1 MTMSSLLLLNG
12 VAAGLPEVSVSGVE
26 YDSRKVG
33 KESCFVAVKGFHMD
47 GHAYVKDAVARG
59 ASLVV
64 AEEGVPLETPSGFP
78 VARVKDTRKELARLA
93 ARFHGDPSAKIGVI
107 GVTGTNGKTTTT
119 YLIQN
124 MLNTAGYRASRF
136 GTIEYAFPDCAVP
149 APNTTPESAD
159 LQKMFARAAAYPNP
173 RCVMEVSSHGL
184 ALGRL
189 DRTSFKGAVF
199 TNLTQDHL
207 DFHTT
212 MEEYGRAKRMLFKDF
227 ALEYAVIN
235 IDDPAGERWAAEG
248 VNGTLVTYGNH
259 PNAVIR
265 LVKSE
270 TDLHGCSVKLATP
283 KGEVALHIPLPGA
296 HNIQNAM
303 AAFAA
308 GYAENIPFDTIV
320 KGIESSPPV
329 PGRFEKVDAGQNF
342 AVIVDYAHTD
352 NALENVLKTARGIA
366 KNRLICV
373 FGCGGDRDRT
383 KRPKMGRVAAELSD
397 LVVVTSDNPRTEVPH
412 RIIEEIMAGI
422 NGAARERV
430 TAVTDREEAI
440 SHAIGIARPG
450 DVVLIAGKGHE
461 DYQIIGEVKHPF
473 DDRKIAAQH
482 IRSRR

>member
-1 MTMSSLLLLNG
+1 MTISSVWLLNG
-12 VAAGLPEVSVSGVE
+12 LSAGLPEVSVSGVE

-33 KESCFVAVKGFHMD
+33 KGSCFVAVKGFHLD
-47 GHAYVKDAVARG
+47 GHAYVQDAIARG

-64 AEEGVPLETPSGFP
+64 AEEGAALETPAGFP

-189 DRTSFKGAVF
+189 DRTSFKGGVF

-207 DFHTT
+207 DFHQT
-212 MEEYGRAKRMLFKDF
+212 MEEYARAKQSLFTGFD
-227 ALEYAVIN
+227 LEYAVIN
-235 IDDPAGERWAAEG
+235 LDDPAGERWAAEG
-248 VNGTLVTYGNH
+248 VNGTLVTYGGH
-259 PNAVIR
+259 PKAVIR
-265 LVKSE
+265 LLRAT
-270 TDLHGCSVKLATP
+270 TDFGGGHIALATP
-283 KGEVALHIPLPGA
+283 KGDVSFNIPLPGH

-303 AAFAA
+303 AAFSA
-308 GYAENIPFDTIV
+308 GYAEGIELETVV
-320 KGIESSPPV
+320 KGIETAPPV
-329 PGRFEKVDAGQNF
+329 PGRFEKVDAGQDF

-352 NALENVLKTARGIA
+352 NALENVLKTARGIT

-383 KRPKMGRVAAELSD
+383 KRPKMGRIAAD
-397 LVVVTSDNPRTEVPH
+397 MADQVVVTSDNPRTEVPH
-412 RIIEEIMAGI
+412 RIIEDIMAGI
-422 NGAARERV
+422 PAGARGRV

-440 SHAIGIARPG
+440 SHAIGIARAG
-450 DVVLIAGKGHE
+450 DMVLIAGKGHE
-461 DYQIIGEVKHPF
+461 DYQIVGTVKHLF
-473 DDRKIAAQH
+473 DDRKVAAKY
-482 IRSRR
+482 IRSRG

>member
-1 MTMSSLLLLNG
+1 MTIGSGWLLNG
-12 VAAGLPEVSVSGVE
+12 LSAGLPEVAVSGVE

-33 KESCFVAVKGFHMD
+33 KESCFVAVKGFQLD
-47 GHAYVKDAVARG
+47 GHTYVKDAIARG

-64 AEEGVPLETPSGFP
+64 AEEGTAVETPSGFP
-78 VARVKDTRKELARLA
+78 VVRVKDTRKELARLA
-93 ARFHGDPSAKIGVI
+93 ARFHGNPSAKIGVI

-124 MLNTAGYRASRF
+124 MLKTAGYGASRF
-136 GTIEYAFPDCAVP
+136 GTIEYAFPDSAVP

-159 LQKMFARAAAYPNP
+159 LQKMFARAAQYPNP

-189 DRTSFKGAVF
+189 DHTSIRGAVF

-207 DFHTT
+207 DFHGS
-212 MEEYGRAKRMLFKDF
+212 MEEYGRAKQLLFTGF

-235 IDDPAGERWAAEG
+235 LDDPAGERWVAEG
-248 VNGTLVTYGNH
+248 VKGTLVTYGSH
-259 PNAVIR
+259 ARADIR
-265 LVKSE
+265 LVRSQ
-270 TDLHGCSVKLATP
+270 TDFHGCSIVLATP

-308 GYAENIPFDTIV
+308 GYAEKIPLDVIV
-320 KGIESSPPV
+320 KGIESTPPV
-329 PGRFEKVDAGQNF
+329 PGRFEKVDTGRDF

-352 NALENVLKTARGIA
+352 DALENVLKTARGITR
-366 KNRLICV
+366 NRLICV

-383 KRPKMGRVAAELSD
+383 KRPKMGRVAADLAD

-412 RIIEEIMAGI
+412 RIIEDIMAGI
-422 NGAARERV
+422 PGGARGRV
-430 TAVTDREEAI
+430 TVLPDREEAI
-440 SHAIGIARPG
+440 RHAVDIARAG
-450 DVVLIAGKGHE
+450 DMVLIAGKGHE
-461 DYQIIGEVKHPF
+461 DYQIVGTVKHPF
-473 DDRKIAAQH
+473 DDRKVAAKY
-482 IRSRR
+482 IRNRG

>member
-1 MTMSSLLLLNG
+1 MTVGSVWLLNG
-12 VAAGLPEVSVSGVE
+12 LSAGLPEVLVSGVE

-33 KESCFVAVKGFHMD
+33 KESCFVAVKGFHLD
-47 GHAYVKDAVARG
+47 GHAFVKDAIARG

-64 AEEGVPLETPSGFP
+64 AEEGVPLETPAGFP
-78 VARVKDTRKELARLA
+78 VARTKDTRKELARLA
-93 ARFHGDPSAKIGVI
+93 ARFHGDPSSKIGVI

-124 MLNTAGYRASRF
+124 MLTVAGYRASRF

-189 DRTSFKGAVF
+189 NRTSFKGAVF

-212 MEEYGRAKRMLFKDF
+212 MEEYGLAKRMLFKDF

-235 IDDPAGERWAAEG
+235 IDDPTGERWAAEG
-248 VNGTLVTYGNH
+248 VNGALITYGGH
-259 PNAVIR
+259 AKAVIR
-265 LVKSE
+265 LMRSE
-270 TDLHGCSVKLATP
+270 TDFHGCSVTLATP
-283 KGEVALHIPLPGA
+283 KGEVALRIPLPGA

-308 GYAENIPFDTIV
+308 GYAENLPLDVIV
-320 KGIESSPPV
+320 KGIESTPPV
-329 PGRFEKVDAGQNF
+329 PGRFEKVDAGQDF

-352 NALENVLKTARGIA
+352 NALENVLKTARGIT

-383 KRPKMGRVAAELSD
+383 KRPKMGRVAAEMSD

-422 NGAARERV
+422 PVAARERV
-430 TAVTDREEAI
+430 TVLPDREEAI
-440 SHAIGIARPG
+440 RHAVGMARTG
-450 DVVLIAGKGHE
+450 DMVLIAGKGHE
-461 DYQIIGEVKHPF
+461 DYQIVGTVKQPF
-473 DDRKIAAQH
+473 DDRKIAAQYIR
-482 IRSRR
+482 IRS